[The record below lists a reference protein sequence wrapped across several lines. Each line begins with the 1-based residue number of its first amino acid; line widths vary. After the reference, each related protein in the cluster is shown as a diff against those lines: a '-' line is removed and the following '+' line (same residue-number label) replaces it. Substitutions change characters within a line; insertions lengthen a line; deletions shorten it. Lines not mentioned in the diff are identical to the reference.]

1 MNDAALHLILRAK
14 GQIRQETPWC
24 SLLLSALA
32 IAAVLRLFGIE
43 LPVLYLSL
51 FVLFL
56 ISLVL
61 TLDLL
66 INIGTVSTKKLI
78 SLISSQLNSDADAFG
93 R

>member
-24 SLLLSALA
+24 SLLLFALA
-32 IAAVLRLFGIE
+32 IAAVLRLFGIK
-43 LPVLYLSL
+43 LLVLYLSL

-66 INIGTVSTKKLI
+66 INIGTVSTKKMI
-78 SLISSQLNSDADAFG
+78 SLISSQLNSDADALG

>member
-14 GQIRQETPWC
+14 GQIRQETSWC
-24 SLLLSALA
+24 SLLLFALA
-32 IAAVLRLFGIE
+32 IAAVLRLFGIK
-43 LPVLYLSL
+43 LLVLYLSL

-66 INIGTVSTKKLI
+66 INIGTVSTKKMI
-78 SLISSQLNSDADAFG
+78 SLISSQLNSDADALG